1 MLLAG
6 DNHWPGL
13 TENALIQ
20 NDLSKATGVEIA
32 VPGVYQRPFDDFST
46 SAWESAL
53 ATGALKPMDPKR
65 FSQLVAI
72 YSQIDF
78 LKRNRDLQ
86 NNAAATLSALAL
98 PQELTPVTRTRMYEA
113 LYQVDS
119 SRFMFTFNGASIL
132 AGSMKELGWNDKAA
146 IDRLIAEDEE
156 ANRRQ
161 GAQWRPCVKKQRNP
175 FG

>member
-113 LYQVDS
+113 LY
-119 SRFMFTFNGASIL
+119 RSI
-132 AGSMKELGWNDKAA
+132 D
-146 IDRLIAEDEE
+146 
-156 ANRRQ
+156 
-161 GAQWRPCVKKQRNP
+161 
-175 FG
+175 